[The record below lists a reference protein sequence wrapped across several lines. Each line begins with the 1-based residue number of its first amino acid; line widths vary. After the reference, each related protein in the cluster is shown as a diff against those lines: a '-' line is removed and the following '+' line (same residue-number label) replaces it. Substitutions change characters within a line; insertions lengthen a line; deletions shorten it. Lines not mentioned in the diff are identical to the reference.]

1 MATNQ
6 STTTVPENV
15 LESNK
20 SLEQFTKE
28 VAKEPNSSFIDNLKN
43 NPMFGAGAGLVGIGA
58 GLSILKK
65 STSLG
70 YTVMLK
76 NFTVSLDV
84 VSKDKSYAWVLR
96 WINEHL
102 NKRAQHIN
110 VDTFFTRNERSQR
123 VSTSFTFT
131 PSIGTH
137 YFKYKNS
144 WIRAERV
151 REQVVDR
158 NTGSPVET
166 LKLQTLGRSTDVFQS
181 ILNEA
186 RQGALSEQTGKT
198 LIYNA
203 MTGIDWGLSGWP
215 KDKRPFTSVIL
226 DQGVAENVK
235 KDCIEFLEN
244 SKWYHDR
251 GIPYRRGYLLHGPP
265 GCGKTSFITALAAS
279 IEHDIAILNLSDRG
293 LTDDRL
299 SALFSKA
306 PLNCIIL
313 LEDIDAAFGSR
324 EAQMKQN
331 PGAFQGF
338 SPLTLSGL
346 LNALDGVAESDGRI
360 VFMTTNYAD
369 RLDPALIRPGRVDFK
384 QYIGHATEYQAMNMF
399 LKFYP
404 EANPATA
411 QAFAAKLMSLNLQV
425 SSAQIQG
432 YLMLYKNEPILA
444 YENIENFEINLKNS
458 ATAVRN

>member
-1 MATNQ
+1 MASNKPQ
-6 STTTVPENV
+6 ASPEPAV
-15 LESNK
+15 LETEKPIEKITEVIVTKQSP
-20 SLEQFTKE
+20 SLL
-28 VAKEPNSSFIDNLKN
+28 DNLKN
-43 NPMFGAGAGLVGIGA
+43 NPYFGAGAGLVAIGT

-65 STSLG
+65 SSALG
-70 YTVMLK
+70 YTVLQK
-76 NFTVSLDV
+76 NLTVSLDV
-84 VSKDKSYAWVLR
+84 VSKDKSYVWVLR
-96 WINEHL
+96 WINQHL

-110 VDTFFTRNERSQR
+110 VDTFFSRNERSQR
-123 VSTSFTFT
+123 VATSFSFT

-137 YFKYKNS
+137 YFKYNNS

-151 REQVVDR
+151 REQIVDR

-166 LKLQTLGRSTDVFQS
+166 LKLMTLGRSTDLFRN
-181 ILNEA
+181 ILDEA
-186 RQGALSEQTGKT
+186 RQDALSEQTGKT
-198 LIYNA
+198 LIYNT
-203 MTGIDWGLSGWP
+203 MTGVDWGLSGWP
-215 KDKRPFTSVIL
+215 KDQRAFSSVIL
-226 DQGVAENVK
+226 DKGVAQRVK
-235 KDCIEFLEN
+235 DDCLEFLEN

-293 LTDDRL
+293 MTDDRL

-306 PLNCIIL
+306 PLNSIIL
-313 LEDIDAAFGSR
+313 LEDIDAAFGNR
-324 EAQMKQN
+324 EQHMKSN

-360 VFMTTNYAD
+360 VFMTTNYVD
-369 RLDPALIRPGRVDFK
+369 RLDPAMIRPGRVDFK
-384 QYIGHATEYQAMNMF
+384 QYIGHCSEDQMINMF

-411 QAFAAKLMSLNLQV
+411 QAFASKLGDLNLKV
-425 SSAQIQG
+425 SAAQIQG
-432 YLMLYKNEPILA
+432 YLMLYKNQPILA
-444 YENIENFEINLKNS
+444 YENIEHFESNLKITP
-458 ATAVRN
+458 AT